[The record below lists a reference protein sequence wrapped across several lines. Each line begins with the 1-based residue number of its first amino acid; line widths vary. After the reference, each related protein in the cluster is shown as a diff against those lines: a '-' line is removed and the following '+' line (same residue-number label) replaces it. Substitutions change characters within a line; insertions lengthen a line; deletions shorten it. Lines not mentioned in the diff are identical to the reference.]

1 MGGDANVMVSADE
14 EVEDTETIC
23 GPSGGNPRGLK
34 TLAKDKI
41 KQMLTGMRTCIVIL
55 ALALELGRVPGAGD
69 VSGVVF
75 YASDP
80 RLSEMAKQRRK
91 AGPTTLKQIL
101 ENK

>member
-41 KQMLTGMRTCIVIL
+41 KKLEVIIIAPVLWIVLFI
-55 ALALELGRVPGAGD
+55 
-69 VSGVVF
+69 
-75 YASDP
+75 
-80 RLSEMAKQRRK
+80 QW
-91 AGPTTLKQIL
+91 
-101 ENK
+101 